1 MSIEVLDGAFAAAR
15 WADAHGDSLVES
27 ALASGALDWSWH
39 SHSWGVVFEVA
50 FADEDAWD
58 SYRELHGVRAALE
71 AVPDPNFGLII
82 SRGRGGSA
90 GTRDPRRPSLLSG
103 SGAAALPLPPVDQ
116 LDEDIWRS
124 LPGDMDRRRIAS
136 CAELQGHPAL
146 RSEGGRSHYPWVT
159 PARGL
164 SRSGR
169 SAAAR
174 GPRAACPCGRCGR

>member
-27 ALASGALDWSWH
+27 ALAAGALDWSWH

-58 SYRELHGVRAALE
+58 AYRELHGVRAALE

-124 LPGDMDRRRIAS
+124 LPGDMDRRRIAI
-136 CAELQGHPAL
+136 L
-146 RSEGGRSHYPWVT
+146 R
-159 PARGL
+159 
-164 SRSGR
+164 
-169 SAAAR
+169 
-174 GPRAACPCGRCGR
+174 